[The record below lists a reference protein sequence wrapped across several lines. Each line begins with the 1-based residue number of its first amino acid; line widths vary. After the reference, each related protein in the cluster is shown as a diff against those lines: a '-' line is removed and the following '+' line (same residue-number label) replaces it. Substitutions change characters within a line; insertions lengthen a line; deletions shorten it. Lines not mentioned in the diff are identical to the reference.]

1 MSSIL
6 REISEW
12 SATLPYWEQ
21 AALEKIVSGANIN
34 DAVYDELL
42 QYLLEDAG
50 LAEQLG
56 TRPELH
62 FPYVADGE
70 EEVERHN
77 AIRLKRISNLRNI
90 NALVPDQ
97 ILEFCDQLTVIFGS
111 NGSGKSGYAR
121 VLASASFTRGDKQI
135 LRDIS
140 KPMDDTDPLSADLDL
155 DVEGRSIQI
164 HHKIGEVCPEMHS
177 FYVFD
182 STSVRAHLTR
192 SNPMSFS
199 PAGLEYLT
207 RFAEVTDAVRKCL
220 QQRVDQLNC
229 ANPFPMRFVGGE
241 TSVTRIMNDLGPQT
255 DLTVLRQLGTL
266 KVEEIQKIKTLDQDI
281 AKLKSENIPK
291 KIAELNQI
299 ISDLNLLV
307 EKISGL
313 DEILNDQQ
321 VTLIH
326 GNIQS
331 WQNANQVSQTMGVE
345 QFNNPWF
352 EQTGSQIWYDFI
364 NAAHRLSQSETHD
377 NVPYPDGESHCL
389 LCQQPLNSEAQ
400 ELLKRLWAFLLSDAQ
415 DKLEQAIQ
423 KLEVVYQQLLHLDF
437 DLLDDQTVSYRHLLA
452 QDSKILQRTHLY
464 IQSLSQRSDTLI
476 NSIQKHEISKLN
488 PLPPNSIGEINQII
502 GRISEQRDELT
513 LRQVETEIHRL
524 TQEKLE
530 LEHRFLLSEVLD
542 DVVHF
547 VENTIWIEIASSAR
561 VKRSTAHISKKYNE
575 LFDRLVTQE
584 YLRLFQEALEN
595 LKCPLLIR
603 IATRAQK
610 GEIYKQIALQ
620 TDVSVSP
627 EQAPPD
633 KVLSEGE
640 QRAVALADF
649 FTEVQLDKQSC
660 GVILDDPVSSLDF
673 QWKDTIA
680 GYIVNEAT
688 RQQVV
693 LFTHDLHFLY
703 LIKEKTEPSGIPIKA
718 HWIEKRENKPGWV
731 FQNNSPLSEKEYK
744 TSRIPNEIYAKV
756 KNPELPSDE
765 QQRLLREGF
774 GALRTCYEAFV
785 MYDLF
790 NGVVLRF
797 EERTRID
804 QLGKVVIDPKIRDKA
819 VEKMALLS
827 RFIEGHLHS
836 DTSAAQKPTPDIFLQ
851 EIEEFE
857 RLKKLHKEF
866 KKSQGIKD

>member
-1 MSSIL
+1 MPSIL

-21 AALEKIVSGANIN
+21 AALEKIVSGVNIN
-34 DAVYDELL
+34 DVVYDALL
-42 QYLLEDAG
+42 QFLLEDAG
-50 LAEQLG
+50 LAEPLG

-62 FPYVADGE
+62 FPYIADGE

-77 AIRLKRISNLRNI
+77 TIRLKRISNLRNI

-155 DVEGRSIQI
+155 DVEGRSIRI

-220 QQRVDQLNC
+220 QQRIDQLNC
-229 ANPFPMRFVGGE
+229 ANLFPMRFIGGE

-255 DLTVLRQLGTL
+255 DLTVIRQLGTL
-266 KVEEIQKIKTLDQDI
+266 VDEEVQKITTLDHDI
-281 AKLKSENIPK
+281 ALLKSANIPK
-291 KIAELNQI
+291 QIAEFNQI

-313 DEILNDQQ
+313 DETLNDQQ
-321 VTLIH
+321 VALVH
-326 GNIQS
+326 ENIQS
-331 WQNANQVSQTMGVE
+331 WQNANRVAQAMGVE
-345 QFNNPWF
+345 QFENPWF
-352 EQTGSQIWYDFI
+352 GQTGSKIWYDFI
-364 NAAHRLSQSETHD
+364 NAAHLLSQAETHGE
-377 NVPYPDGESHCL
+377 VSYHDGESHCL
-389 LCQQPLNSEAQ
+389 LCQQPLNLEAQ
-400 ELLKRLWAFLLSDAQ
+400 DLMKRLWAFLLSDAQ
-415 DKLEQAIQ
+415 DRLEQANQ
-423 KLEVVYQQLLHLDF
+423 KLEIVYQQLIHLEF
-437 DLLDDQTVSYRHLLA
+437 DLLDDQAVSYRHLLV
-452 QDSKILQRTHLY
+452 QDSQILQRTHLY
-464 IQSLSQRSDTLI
+464 IESLKQRSGTLI
-476 NSIQKHEISKLN
+476 NSIQMHEISEMN
-488 PLPPNSIGEINQII
+488 PLPQNSVGEINQII
-502 GRISEQRDELT
+502 GRISAQCDELAQ
-513 LRQVETEIHRL
+513 REIEAEIQRL
-524 TQEKLE
+524 THTKLE
-530 LEHRFLLSEVLD
+530 LEHRELLAEVLG
-542 DVVHF
+542 DVIQF
-547 VENTIWIEIASSAR
+547 VENMRWIETANSPR

-584 YLRLFQEALEN
+584 YLRLFQDTLVN

-610 GEIYKQIALQ
+610 GETYKQIALQ
-620 TDVSVSP
+620 TDASVSP

-649 FTEVQLDKQSC
+649 FTEVRLDKQSC
-660 GVILDDPVSSLDF
+660 GVVLDDPVTSLDF

-680 GYIVNEAT
+680 GYIVEEAT
-688 RQQVV
+688 RQQVIV
-693 LFTHDLHFLY
+693 FTHDLYFLH
-703 LIKEKTEPSGIPIKA
+703 LIKEKSECINLQIQA
-718 HWIEKRENKPGWV
+718 HWIEKRDDKPGWV
-731 FQNNSPLSEKEYK
+731 FPNNSPLSEKEYK
-744 TSRIPNEIYAKV
+744 TSKIPLEIYEIV
-756 KNPELPSDE
+756 KKTELPPVD
-765 QQRLLREGF
+765 QQRLLGAGF

-785 MYDLF
+785 MFGLF
-790 NGVVLRF
+790 NGVVTRF
-797 EERTRID
+797 EERTHID
-804 QLGKVVIDPKIRDKA
+804 QLSKVVIDPAIRDQA
-819 VEKMALLS
+819 VEKMGFLS
-827 RFIEGHLHS
+827 RLMEGHSHS
-836 DTSAAQKPTPDIFLQ
+836 DASAAQKPTPDMLLH
-851 EIEEFE
+851 EIQDYDE
-857 RLKKLHKEF
+857 LKNRHKVF